1 MGSLAGINTGTTLFS
16 APESEQA
23 HIVISDLNELQTSVA
38 IVRLAKVWGSGRQT
52 TRSSDTTISSRGL
65 TMWTM

>member
-23 HIVISDLNELQTSVA
+23 HIVISDLNELQTSMA
-38 IVRLAKVWGSGRQT
+38 IVRLAKDG
-52 TRSSDTTISSRGL
+52 D
-65 TMWTM
+65 